1 MADTASPTVST
12 VAAAAEPSVSA
23 SAAKNNNNAKQ
34 SVDYSKST
42 IGKGTKSGGKS
53 TERRRRRKKSQK
65 KPADLEV
72 WPPEDKEDHAE
83 VNKLMKLWKA
93 TQCQCLPVITNVGR
107 FASMKQKIKPDDQYK
122 QELKQYEESIKQ
134 IPKIGPD
141 ETFDFED
148 LVMRRREKA
157 EAAAAA
163 EAASPTTS
171 TAKTPGN

>member
-12 VAAAAEPSVSA
+12 VAAAAPEPSVST
-23 SAAKNNNNAKQ
+23 SVAKNNNNAKQ
-34 SVDYSKST
+34 SVDYSRST
-42 IGKGTKSGGKS
+42 TGKGTRSGGKS
-53 TERRRRRKKSQK
+53 TDRRRRRKKPQK
-65 KPADLEV
+65 KPQDFEV

-93 TQCQCLPVITNVGR
+93 TQRQCLPVISNVGK

-157 EAAAAA
+157 EAAAA
-163 EAASPTTS
+163 EATSPTTPAA
-171 TAKTPGN
+171 TTPGN